1 MCLEDVGRVAAE
13 HLLSAINGE
22 PTHGVHTVP
31 CRLVVRQSTDPE
43 TRQPAGPETPPAA
56 GPPGPAA
63 GRRGIRSGDGPGPA
77 ASGAAAP
84 SARATRLDGLERTF
98 AHFSGKFVPS

>member
-43 TRQPAGPETPPAA
+43 TRQPAAPETAAPGQPPAEQL
-56 GPPGPAA
+56 PHLPAP
-63 GRRGIRSGDGPGPA
+63 R
-77 ASGAAAP
+77 ASTG
-84 SARATRLDGLERTF
+84 
-98 AHFSGKFVPS
+98 